1 MEENT
6 MKTVKLTNDDLM
18 KYVVELTNLS
28 QQAKVLKRLAE
39 TVEYARVTGD
49 DFSLKYQINSGL
61 LGEIGDSLKILEKDI
76 QRISNEICPD

>member
-1 MEENT
+1 

>member
-1 MEENT
+1 ME
-6 MKTVKLTNDDLM
+6 TVTITNDELM
-18 KYVVELTNLS
+18 KCAVELTNLS

-49 DFSLKYQINSGL
+49 QFAVQHQICSGL
-61 LGEIGDSLKILEKDI
+61 LGEIGDSLEILEEAI

>member
-1 MEENT
+1 M
-6 MKTVKLTNDDLM
+6 TNNDLM
-18 KYVVELTNLS
+18 KYAVELTNLS

-61 LGEIGDSLKILEKDI
+61 LGEIGDSLEILEKDI
-76 QRISNEICPD
+76 QRISNDICPD

>member
-1 MEENT
+1 ME
-6 MKTVKLTNDDLM
+6 TVKMTNNDLM
-18 KYVVELTNLS
+18 KYAVELTNLS

-61 LGEIGDSLKILEKDI
+61 LGEIGDSLGILEEGI
-76 QRISNEICPD
+76 QRVSNEICPD

>member
-1 MEENT
+1 MEKVT
-6 MKTVKLTNDDLM
+6 ITNDELM
-18 KYVVELTNLS
+18 KYAVELTNLS

-61 LGEIGDSLKILEKDI
+61 LGEIGDSLEILEKDI

>member
-1 MEENT
+1 ME
-6 MKTVKLTNDDLM
+6 TVKMTNNDLM
-18 KYVVELTNLS
+18 KYAVELTNLS

-49 DFSLKYQINSGL
+49 DFSLKCQINSGL
-61 LGEIGDSLKILEKDI
+61 LGEIGDSLEILEKDI

>member
-1 MEENT
+1 ME
-6 MKTVKLTNDDLM
+6 TVTITNDELM
-18 KYVVELTNLS
+18 KYAVELTNLS

-49 DFSLKYQINSGL
+49 EFSLKYQINSGL
-61 LGEIGDSLKILEKDI
+61 LGEIGDSLQILEEDI

>member
-1 MEENT
+1 
-6 MKTVKLTNDDLM
+6 MKTVTITNNDLM
-18 KYVVELTNLS
+18 KYAVELTNLS

-61 LGEIGDSLKILEKDI
+61 LGEIGDSLEILEEAI

>member
-1 MEENT
+1 
-6 MKTVKLTNDDLM
+6 MKTVAITNDELM
-18 KYVVELTNLS
+18 KCAVELTNLS

-49 DFSLKYQINSGL
+49 QFAVQHQIYSGL
-61 LGEIGDSLKILEKDI
+61 LGEIGDSLEILEEGI

>member
-1 MEENT
+1 ME
-6 MKTVKLTNDDLM
+6 TVKMTNDELM
-18 KYVVELTNLS
+18 KYAVELTNLS

-61 LGEIGDSLKILEKDI
+61 LGEIGDSLEILEEGI
-76 QRISNEICPD
+76 QRVSNEICPD

>member
-1 MEENT
+1 M
-6 MKTVKLTNDDLM
+6 TNNDLM
-18 KYVVELTNLS
+18 KYAVELTNLS

-61 LGEIGDSLKILEKDI
+61 LGEIGDSLEILEKDI

>member
-1 MEENT
+1 ME
-6 MKTVKLTNDDLM
+6 TVKMTNDELM
-18 KYVVELTNLS
+18 KYAVELTNLS

-49 DFSLKYQINSGL
+49 QFAVQYQIASGL
-61 LGEIGDSLKILEKDI
+61 LGEIGDSLEILEEGI

>member
-1 MEENT
+1 ME
-6 MKTVKLTNDDLM
+6 TVKMTNNDLM
-18 KYVVELTNLS
+18 KYAVELTNLS

-61 LGEIGDSLKILEKDI
+61 LGEIGDSLEILEEDI

>member
-1 MEENT
+1 ME
-6 MKTVKLTNDDLM
+6 TVKMTNDELM
-18 KYVVELTNLS
+18 KYAVELTNLS

-49 DFSLKYQINSGL
+49 QFAVQHQIASGL
-61 LGEIGDSLKILEKDI
+61 LGEIGDSLEILEEEI

>member
-1 MEENT
+1 M
-6 MKTVKLTNDDLM
+6 TNNDLM
-18 KYVVELTNLS
+18 KYAVELTNLS

-61 LGEIGDSLKILEKDI
+61 LGEIGDSLEILEEDI

>member
-1 MEENT
+1 ME
-6 MKTVKLTNDDLM
+6 TVKMTNNDLM
-18 KYVVELTNLS
+18 KYAVELTNLS

-49 DFSLKYQINSGL
+49 DFFLKYQINSGL
-61 LGEIGDSLKILEKDI
+61 LGEIGDSLEILEEDI